1 MIVVTGAT
9 GKLGQFV
16 VEGLL
21 KKVPANQ
28 VAVAVRDPAKAK
40 DWAARGVQV
49 RKADYSQPETLAGAF
64 GKGDTVL
71 LISANE
77 VGKRFPQHSAVLEAA
92 KKAGVKRLAYTS
104 APYADTTGIQ
114 LVGEHKATEEAI
126 KASGVPYT
134 FLRNGWYFENYTD
147 NLAPALEYGVVQ
159 GSAKDGRV
167 SAASRKDY
175 ADAAVEVLTGTGH
188 ENQVYELAGDTAFT
202 LTEYAAEVSRQSGK
216 KVAYVD
222 LPVPEYAAALVKV
235 GLPQV
240 FADVLADADA
250 GLAKGE
256 LFNDSHTL
264 SRLIGRPTT
273 KLADAVGAALKAR

>member
-9 GKLGQFV
+9 GKLGRFV

-28 VAVAVRDPAKAK
+28 VAVAVRDPEKAK

-49 RKADYSQPETLAGAF
+49 RKVDYSQPETLAGAF
-64 GKGDTVL
+64 GKGDGVL

-77 VGKRFPQHSAVLEAA
+77 VGKRFPQHSAVIEAA
-92 KKAGVKRLAYTS
+92 KKAGVKLLAYTS
-104 APYADTTGIQ
+104 APYADTSGIK

-126 KASGVPYT
+126 KASGLPYA

-222 LPVPEYAAALVKV
+222 LPVPEYSAALVKV

-240 FADVLADADA
+240 YADILADADA

-256 LFNDSHTL
+256 LYNDSHTL
-264 SRLIGRPTT
+264 SRLIGRSTT